1 MRHGGVC
8 LGRARRGTWLL
19 LFDMI
24 PGEFPAEALVP
35 CDVDQHV
42 FWI

>member
-1 MRHGGVC
+1 VS
-8 LGRARRGTWLL
+8 LQALENKALL
-19 LFDMI
+19 RDI
-24 PGEFPAEALVP
+24 NVISAPALVP